1 MLTTLDDEEI
11 KFCPVD
17 QKSADWKQVNRTE
30 KAHA

>member
-17 QKSADWKQVNRTE
+17 QKAVEWKQVNRTE